1 MIASGLPHPTPL
13 LFLCNSDA
21 YQNRCWGLLLERL
34 GIEAPPLP
42 TAPDL
47 RWVFEQA
54 ACLPER
60 ARDDEDEDKA
70 FDAQFGKFRGFEVD
84 VDVH

>member
-1 MIASGLPHPTPL
+1 
-13 LFLCNSDA
+13 
-21 YQNRCWGLLLERL
+21 
-34 GIEAPPLP
+34 
-42 TAPDL
+42 
-47 RWVFEQA
+47 VFEQA